1 MSKKKLL
8 YIAPHLSTGGQP
20 QYLYKQVKHFIKDF
34 DIQVVEINNSGGHA
48 FVVQKNRIKSLVEV
62 HTLGEDKSEILN
74 IINEFK
80 PDIIH
85 FQEIPQFD
93 LAPFILDQIFTKDRN
108 YFIVASTH
116 GSFTNPSEINYHPDR
131 YVLVSEW
138 SRQRFEHTG
147 VETELWE
154 YPIEEYKFDKESAQ
168 KELGFESDWKH
179 ILNVGLF
186 APGKNQGEIFAL
198 ATQLE
203 KYKIKFHFVGNQAGN
218 FEHYWAPLMKHKP
231 ENCVIWGE
239 RDDVDTF
246 YAASDMFYFS
256 SKLELNPLSIK
267 EALSYKLPS
276 IFRKLHTYLDTY
288 DNNSLVTYI
297 DDDLKATKKIILDT
311 LKPEFNY
318 IPGWFAFD
326 ELYNQFVEEAKDGDT
341 FVEVGTWF
349 GKSTNYLVNKI
360 KESKKDIKF
369 TTIDTFKGTDDE
381 ELHQNIVGAF
391 NGDIF
396 YEFIDNTVL
405 SNNYNKFE
413 IISIN

>member
-20 QYLYKQVKHFIKDF
+20 QYLYKQVKHFINDF
-34 DIQVVEINNSGGHA
+34 DIQVVEINNSGGNA
-48 FVVQKNRIKSLVEV
+48 FVVQKNRIKSLVDV
-62 HTLGEDKSEILN
+62 HTLGDDKSQILN
-74 IINEFK
+74 VINQFK

-147 VETELWE
+147 VETQLWE
-154 YPIEEYKFDKESAQ
+154 YPIEEYKFDKEAAQ

-203 KYKIKFHFVGNQAGN
+203 KYKIQFHFVGNQAGN
-218 FEHYWAPLMKHKP
+218 FEDYWAPLMKHKP

-267 EALSYKLPS
+267 EALS
-276 IFRKLHTYLDTY
+276 
-288 DNNSLVTYI
+288 
-297 DDDLKATKKIILDT
+297 
-311 LKPEFNY
+311 
-318 IPGWFAFD
+318 
-326 ELYNQFVEEAKDGDT
+326 
-341 FVEVGTWF
+341 
-349 GKSTNYLVNKI
+349 
-360 KESKKDIKF
+360 
-369 TTIDTFKGTDDE
+369 
-381 ELHQNIVGAF
+381 
-391 NGDIF
+391 
-396 YEFIDNTVL
+396 
-405 SNNYNKFE
+405 
-413 IISIN
+413 